1 MKLPVAI
8 LISLYVFALPTS
20 HAQTNAARTG
30 VSPTASAQ
38 ESHLISIMRSGSR
51 QPSKGPSERFTGT
64 VQIEPL
70 FSAHDPSRVIGGS
83 VTFQTGARTAW
94 HTHPLGQILIVTAGV
109 GLGCAMGR
117 SGPRD
122 SRRRRR
128 LDSSRSETLAWSDSE
143 YSNDSYR
150 NIGRAQRQQ
159 WRVVGKGKRRTIQ
172 EVSLIHALKRGV

>member
-30 VSPTASAQ
+30 VSPTASARD
-38 ESHLISIMRSGSR
+38 SHLISITRSASR

-83 VTFQTGARTAW
+83 VTFQPGARTAW

-109 GLGCAMGR
+109 GWVAQWGGPVQEIREGDVVWIPAGVKHWHGATPNTAMTHIAILEELNGN
-117 SGPRD
+117 SGEW
-122 SRRRRR
+122 
-128 LDSSRSETLAWSDSE
+128 LEKVSDE
-143 YSNDSYR
+143 QYR
-150 NIGRAQRQQ
+150 
-159 WRVVGKGKRRTIQ
+159 K
-172 EVSLIHALKRGV
+172 

>member
-1 MKLPVAI
+1 MLKRMRREP
-8 LISLYVFALPTS
+8 
-20 HAQTNAARTG
+20 
-30 VSPTASAQ
+30 AS
-38 ESHLISIMRSGSR
+38 
-51 QPSKGPSERFTGT
+51 
-64 VQIEPL
+64 
-70 FSAHDPSRVIGGS
+70 
-83 VTFQTGARTAW
+83 
-94 HTHPLGQILIVTAGV
+94 HPLRRPRLVLDQHHAKRLTTAEQRTLRAFHGHSANRASLFGTRSFTRDRRKRHIPNRSPDGV
-109 GLGCAMGR
+109 AYTPTRSNPDRDSRSRLGCAMGR

>member
-38 ESHLISIMRSGSR
+38 DSHLISITRSSLFGTRSFTRDRRKRHIPNRSPDGVAYTPTRSNPDRDSR
-51 QPSKGPSERFTGT
+51 
-64 VQIEPL
+64 
-70 FSAHDPSRVIGGS
+70 SR
-83 VTFQTGARTAW
+83 
-94 HTHPLGQILIVTAGV
+94 
-109 GLGCAMGR
+109 LGCAMGR

-128 LDSSRSETLAWSDSE
+128 LDSGRSETLAWSDSE

-172 EVSLIHALKRGV
+172 EVSLIHVLKRGV

>member
-38 ESHLISIMRSGSR
+38 DSYLISITRSGSR

-109 GLGCAMGR
+109 VWIPAGVKHWHGATPNTAMTHIAILEELNGN
-117 SGPRD
+117 SGEW
-122 SRRRRR
+122 
-128 LDSSRSETLAWSDSE
+128 LEKVSDE
-143 YSNDSYR
+143 QYR
-150 NIGRAQRQQ
+150 
-159 WRVVGKGKRRTIQ
+159 K
-172 EVSLIHALKRGV
+172 